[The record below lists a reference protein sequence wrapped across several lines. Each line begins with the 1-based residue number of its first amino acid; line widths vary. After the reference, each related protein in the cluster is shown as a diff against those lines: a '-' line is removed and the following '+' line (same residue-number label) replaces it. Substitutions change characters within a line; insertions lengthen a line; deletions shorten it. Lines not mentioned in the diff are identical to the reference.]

1 VKTGRMLSRA
11 LGLAVAMVTVAAP
24 AQASAEV
31 LFNNIDETSPQSINS
46 QNFNPAN
53 DAFDAMAADDF
64 VVPAGET
71 WTITGALVRG
81 TQDGTTPATSAD
93 VKFFTDAGG
102 APGAEIP
109 PTTTIATATD
119 YPRMNLTF
127 AGPTLTAGTYWFGV
141 SAVLDPGA
149 SPPFSQWYWSENS
162 EQFGAKS
169 VYRNPGDGF
178 QSGCTSFTTKS
189 SCVFTVG
196 APTHP
201 APDQSFNLSGTR
213 TVAVTPPPAGD
224 DTACTA
230 AKAKLEKA
238 KAKLKKAKEKAKDAS
253 GKAADAAKSKVKKA
267 KDKVKKA
274 KAAVAEACS

>member
-1 VKTGRMLSRA
+1 METGRIRRRMIGA
-11 LGLAVAMVTVAAP
+11 AAAMVTFALP

-46 QNFNPAN
+46 QNFNPSN

-81 TQDGTTPATSAD
+81 TQDGATPATSAD

-119 YPRMNLTF
+119 YPRMILTF

-141 SAVLDPGA
+141 SAVLNPGA

-162 EQFGAKS
+162 EQFGSKS

-213 TVAVTPPPAGD
+213 TVAQVPPPGED
-224 DTACTA
+224 PACTA
-230 AKAKLEKA
+230 AKTALDNA
-238 KAKLKKAKEKAKDAS
+238 KAKLKKAKEKAKGAE
-253 GKAADAAKSKVKKA
+253 GKAKDRAKAKIKKA

-274 KAAVAEACS
+274 NAAVTEACS